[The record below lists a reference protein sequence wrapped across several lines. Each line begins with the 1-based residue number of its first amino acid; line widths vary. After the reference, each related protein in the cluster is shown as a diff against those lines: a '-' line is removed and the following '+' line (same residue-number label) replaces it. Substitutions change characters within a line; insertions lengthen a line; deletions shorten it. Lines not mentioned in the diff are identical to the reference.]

1 MFRLKK
7 LLAFLILFTL
17 ATPLAVSV
25 KALAPQ
31 PATQQKQALIISSLN
46 STMPMGADST
56 LDINYLK
63 SMGYNTTYVVD
74 GSVTVGFLL
83 HNLPNYS
90 VVIWR
95 TNTYISQHTVYWYI
109 GQPVSGEV
117 EQEYAT
123 DFSYGWLNAHAG
135 VIGMTGDFI
144 QNHFKADALKNIKLL
159 IFVGSYGNSIVPSF
173 LTAGVKTVIFC
184 NGIIS
189 LQGGLIDDLTVSI
202 LDYMARGEDVDA
214 AVFNTVSPYAQ
225 YTQPQDPY
233 DSTYAPPFWY
243 NGDGSLVLV

>member
-1 MFRLKK
+1 MSRLNK

-17 ATPLAVSV
+17 AAPLAVNV
-25 KALAPQ
+25 RALAPQ
-31 PATQQKQALIISSLN
+31 PSTQVKQALIISSLN
-46 STMPMGADST
+46 STMPMGDDAN
-56 LDINYLK
+56 LAINYLK
-63 SMGYNTTYVVD
+63 GMGYNTTYLTD
-74 GSVTVGFLL
+74 GSITVGFVL
-83 HNLPNYS
+83 HGLGNYS

-109 GQPVSGEV
+109 GQTVSGEA
-117 EQEYAT
+117 EQQYAT
-123 DFSYGWLNAHAG
+123 DFNYGWLNAHAG
-135 VIGMTGDFI
+135 VIGMTGEFI
-144 QNHFKADALKNIKLL
+144 QNHFKAGTLKNIKLL

-184 NGIIS
+184 NGVIS

-202 LDYMARGEDVDA
+202 LDYMAKGQNVDN

-225 YTQPQDPY
+225 YTQPQDEY

-243 NGDGSLVLV
+243 NGDGTLTLV